1 MRKRTFLAV
10 LILIFALCVGGC
22 GTKQCRSK
30 RGGEKQPPPGKEA
43 SVSVK
48 KLIYNPELY
57 TDSVVSISGFL
68 FNKGKNLFKG
78 YEVVLKDSLGYDV
91 VVSPWLPIEIP
102 PAADP
107 SIPQPE
113 TLHDY
118 LGKEVEL
125 KGMLR
130 HDKADIYSRYEYYFE
145 VQESKFTE
153 E

>member
-1 MRKRTFLAV
+1 MKKRTFLAV
-10 LILIFALCVGGC
+10 SILIFVLCVGGC

-30 RGGEKQPPPGKEA
+30 REREKQLPSGNEA

-57 TDSVVSISGFL
+57 IDSLVSIAGFL
-68 FNKGKNLFKG
+68 FNKGKNLFKD
-78 YEVVLKDSLGYDV
+78 YEVVLKDSLGYEV
-91 VVSPWLPIEIP
+91 IVSPWLPIEIP

-130 HDKADIYSRYEYYFE
+130 HDKADIYSPYEYYFE
-145 VQESKFTE
+145 VQEAKFIE